1 MGFSLSPSGFRL
13 FQGCLNSD
21 GMELADVYLLRAKEI
36 PEKEF
41 ILRENDPGIKS
52 LRR

>member
-1 MGFSLSPSGFRL
+1 M
-13 FQGCLNSD
+13 NSD
-21 GMELADVYLLRAKEI
+21 GMELADIYLLRAEEI

-41 ILRENDPGIKS
+41 ILRKNDPGIKS

>member
-1 MGFSLSPSGFRL
+1 MGFSLSSSGFRL
-13 FQGCLNSD
+13 FQGCLNRD
-21 GMELADVYLLRAKEI
+21 GMELADVYLLRAEEI

-41 ILRENDPGIKS
+41 IVRENDPGIKS